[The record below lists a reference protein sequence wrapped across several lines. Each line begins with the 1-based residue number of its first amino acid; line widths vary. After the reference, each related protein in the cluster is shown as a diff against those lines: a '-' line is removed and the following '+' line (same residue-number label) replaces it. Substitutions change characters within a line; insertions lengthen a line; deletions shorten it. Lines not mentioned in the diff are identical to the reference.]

1 MAQRRFGVKEL
12 KIDGVVYLAKGGA
25 SYALGGDKR
34 ESVMGVDRRHG
45 SKVTRIPAY
54 IEVTITDGGQGFDLK
69 ALTNLVDATVTVDLE
84 NGKTIKLGHAEYC
97 AEGKV
102 TPEEGEIEAR
112 FECDAENAEEI

>member
-1 MAQRRFGVKEL
+1 MPQRTFGVKEL
-12 KIDGVVYLAKGGA
+12 MIDGVVYLAKSVP
-25 SYALGGDKR
+25 SYSLGGDKR

-54 IEVTITDGGQGFDLK
+54 LEVTITDAGQGFDVR
-69 ALTNLVDATVTVDLE
+69 ALTQLKDATITLSLE
-84 NGKTIKLGHAEYC
+84 SGKTIKFGHAEYC

-102 TPEEGEIEAR
+102 SPEEGEIEAK